1 MTGTAAP
8 HRPVGVTILVVLLW
22 IQAVLQIIGGIVLIF
37 ARNDVDILNQTS
49 LSSGGMLTVGILGI
63 IIGAITALVA
73 NGVGRGSNFARWIV
87 AFFACL
93 NLVYGI
99 VEIFSIS
106 GHLIA
111 TGLVTVLLG
120 VVVLYILFGERGS
133 REFFER
139 AGPA

>member
-1 MTGTAAP
+1 MTATTEP

-22 IQAVLQIIGGIVLIF
+22 IQAVLQVIGGAVLIF

-49 LSSGGMLTVGILGI
+49 LSSGEMLAVGIGGI
-63 IIGAITALVA
+63 IIGVITGLVA
-73 NGVGRGSNFARWIV
+73 SGLGRGSNLARWIV

-93 NLVYGI
+93 NLIYGI
-99 VEIFSIS
+99 IEVFSIS

-111 TGLVTVLLG
+111 TGLVTILLG

-139 AGPA
+139 A